1 MKSFNIL
8 LDTVDKIKDFSSI
21 INKFDGDFDL
31 ISDDYIIDAKS
42 IMGIFSL
49 NLTKP
54 LKLEVNNTSNIEEL
68 EILLKKFM

>member
-8 LDTVDKIKDFSSI
+8 LNTVDKIKDFSSI